1 MKRDERL
8 GKLFLIDGHSLIFR
22 MYYAFLRRP
31 MINTK
36 GRDTSILFGFTKY
49 LLELVAR
56 EKPTHIAVAF
66 DPPTATFRHE
76 AYPDYKANRSETPE
90 LVRSSLEPLIGLL
103 EAMEIP
109 ILITPGYEAD
119 DVISTIAVRGA
130 AKGYDVY
137 MVTPDKDFGQVISD
151 HIWQYKPGRSGNENE
166 IIGKEEICAK
176 YGIRDPKQIIDILT
190 IWGDSSDNIKGVSG
204 IGEVGAKK
212 LVSQYGSIE
221 NILEHIDELTPRQRK
236 GFEEAEETLPMSRF
250 LVTINTD
257 VEVDINEEEL
267 RWSACFN
274 EKVRELFDEYEFNSL
289 KSLLPEDSCSNGNYE
304 ADTIAFKEL
313 APDEF
318 VNRISGKV
326 ALRSG
331 ERIILSDG
339 EYCCTLSP
347 ESPATKR
354 ILSNPTIEKI
364 GFNLKSTMLTLLDH
378 GVTLEGDLYDIELM
392 HYLLNPE
399 RTHKLDILVQSYL
412 NASLDTPLSS
422 PSTMEEQPVLD
433 LFSAAEAEE
442 TQNEELQKNA
452 EKRLMR
458 EAVAVW
464 KLHDKISNEMDQAS
478 QSHWEIYKRI
488 DMPLIEVLARM
499 EHDGVKV
506 DTGQLRNY
514 SKELSAELAVIEE
527 EARTLA
533 DDPHLN
539 VASPK
544 QVGVVIYEKLDLNPR
559 AKKRKNDN
567 WPTDE
572 ETLMALVHKHPF
584 VNKVLEYRSLRKLIS
599 TYLDPLPSLVN
610 PQTGRIHTTFNQA
623 LTATGRLS
631 SARPNL
637 QNIPIRTDR
646 GQQIRK
652 AFIPSTPDG
661 YILSADYSQIELRIM
676 AELSSDPKLID
687 NFLKGDDVHTATA
700 AHIFHVT
707 PENVTKEQR
716 RQAKTANFGIIYGI
730 SSFGLSQRLG
740 IPRKEAKDFI
750 TRYFETYPGV
760 RNYMDKC
767 IADARE
773 NGYVSTV
780 FGRRRYLPG
789 INSRNHVVR
798 GLAERNAINTPVQG
812 SAADIIKLSMINI
825 FRKMKAEGLKSKMVL
840 QVHDELV
847 FDVIPSE
854 LNRLCDIVKQEMESV
869 VKLSIPLTT
878 ECSYG
883 KNWLETQ

>member
-56 EKPTHIAVAF
+56 EQPTHIAVAF
-66 DPPTATFRHE
+66 DPPAATFRHE
-76 AYPDYKANRSETPE
+76 VYPEYKANRSETPE

-109 ILITPGYEAD
+109 VLITPGYEAD

-166 IIGKEEICAK
+166 IIGKEEICAQ
-176 YGIRDPKQIIDILT
+176 YGISDPRQVIDILT
-190 IWGDSSDNIKGVSG
+190 IWGDSSDNIKGVYG

-212 LVSQYGSIE
+212 LISQYGSIE
-221 NILEHIDELTPRQRK
+221 NILEHMDELTPRQRK
-236 GFEEAEETLPMSRF
+236 GFEESAEHLPMSRF
-250 LVTINTD
+250 LVTIKTD
-257 VEVDINEEEL
+257 VEVEVNEEDL

-274 EKVRELFDEYEFNSL
+274 EKIRELFNEYEFNSL
-289 KSLLPEDSCSNGNYE
+289 KPLL
-304 ADTIAFKEL
+304 ADDTCDNSGYKAAIISFKEVTPEEL
-313 APDEF
+313 EK
-318 VNRISGKV
+318 RISGKV

-339 EYCCTLSP
+339 EYCCALLP
-347 ESPATKR
+347 ESPITKR
-354 ILSNPTIEKI
+354 ILCNPTIDKI
-364 GFNLKSTMLTLLDH
+364 GFNLKSTMLTLLEHDI
-378 GVTLEGDLYDIELM
+378 TLEGDLYDIELM

-399 RTHKLDILVQSYL
+399 RTHKLEILIQGYL
-412 NASLDTPLSS
+412 NVSLDAPLSS
-422 PSTMEEQPVLD
+422 TTSIQEQPVLD
-433 LFSAAEAEE
+433 LFSASEVKDSA
-442 TQNEELQKNA
+442 NEELRMEA
-452 EKRLMR
+452 ERRLMR

-464 KLHDKISNEMDQAS
+464 QLYDKISKEMDQES
-478 QSHWEIYKRI
+478 LWDLYRRI
-488 DMPLIEVLARM
+488 DMPLMEVLAHM
-499 EHDGVKV
+499 EYNGVRV
-506 DTGQLRNY
+506 ETELLQDY
-514 SKELSAELAVIEE
+514 SKELSSELAVIEE
-527 EARTLA
+527 DARALA
-533 DDPHLN
+533 DEPQLN

-544 QVGVVIYEKLDLNPR
+544 QVGVVIFEKLALNPK

-572 ETLMALVHKHPF
+572 ETLMDLVHKHPF
-584 VNKVLEYRSLRKLIS
+584 VEKVLEYRALRKLIS

-610 PQTGRIHTTFNQA
+610 PDTGRIHTTFNQA

-631 SARPNL
+631 SVRPNL
-637 QNIPIRTDR
+637 QNIPIRTER
-646 GQQIRK
+646 GQKIRM
-652 AFIPSTPDG
+652 AFVPSSDDG

-676 AELSSDPKLID
+676 AELSGDTRLIES
-687 NFLKGDDVHTATA
+687 FLHGNDIHTATA
-700 AHIFHVT
+700 AAIFHVS
-707 PENVTKEQR
+707 PEEVTKEHR
-716 RQAKTANFGIIYGI
+716 RQAKVANFGIIYGI

-740 IPRKEAKDFI
+740 IPRNEAKNFI
-750 TRYFETYPGV
+750 TKYFNTYPGV
-760 RNYMDKC
+760 RRYMDKC

-773 NGYVSTV
+773 HGYVSTI
-780 FGRRRYLPG
+780 FGRRRYLPD
-789 INSRNHVVR
+789 ITSRNHVVR

-812 SAADIIKLSMINI
+812 SAADIIKLSMINV
-825 FRKMKAEGLKSKMVL
+825 FRRMKEEGLKSKMVL

-854 LNRLCDIVKQEMESV
+854 LNRLCEIVKQEMESV

-883 KNWLETQ
+883 KNWLEAQ

>member
-49 LLELVAR
+49 LLELVSR

-66 DPPTATFRHE
+66 DPPTETFRHKV
-76 AYPDYKANRSETPE
+76 YPEYKANRSETPE
-90 LVRSSLEPLIGLL
+90 LIRSSLEPLIGLL

-109 ILITPGYEAD
+109 VLITPGYEAD

-130 AKGYDVY
+130 SKGYDVY

-166 IIGKEEICAK
+166 IIGKKEICSK
-176 YGIRDPKQIIDILT
+176 YGISDPRQVIDILT
-190 IWGDSSDNIKGVSG
+190 IWGDSSDNIKGVYG

-212 LVSQYGSIE
+212 LISQYGSIE
-221 NILEHIDELTPRQRK
+221 NILEHIDELPPRQQK
-236 GFEEAEETLPMSRF
+236 GFEESAEHLPMSKF
-250 LVTINTD
+250 LVTIKTDVD
-257 VEVDINEEEL
+257 VEVNEEDL

-274 EKVRELFDEYEFNSL
+274 EQVRKLFNEYEFNSL
-289 KSLLPEDSCSNGNYE
+289 KSLLTD
-304 ADTIAFKEL
+304 DTCNHETHKTPTISFKEVS
-313 APDEF
+313 PEEF
-318 VNRISGKV
+318 EKRISSKV
-326 ALRSG
+326 SIRSNK
-331 ERIILSDG
+331 RIIFSDG
-339 EYCCTLSP
+339 ECCSTIPP
-347 ESPATKR
+347 ESPIVQR
-354 ILSNPTIEKI
+354 ILSNPKIEKI
-364 GFNLKSTMLTLLDH
+364 GFNLKGTMLTLLEH
-378 GVTLEGDLYDIELM
+378 GFTIEGDLYDIELM

-399 RTHKLDILVQSYL
+399 RTHKLEILVQSYL
-412 NASLDTPLSS
+412 NVSLDPPLSS
-422 PSTMEEQPVLD
+422 PTQHEQPTLD
-433 LFSAAEAEE
+433 LFSASEAEDTGNKVLDLE
-442 TQNEELQKNA
+442 A
-452 EKRLMR
+452 ERRFMR

-464 KLHDKISNEMDQAS
+464 QLYEKISKEMEEESLWDL
-478 QSHWEIYKRI
+478 YKRI
-488 DMPLIEVLARM
+488 DMPLMEVLAHM
-499 EHDGVKV
+499 EYNGVKIN
-506 DTGQLRNY
+506 TEQLQDY
-514 SKELSAELAVIEE
+514 SKELSLELATIEE
-527 EARTLA
+527 EARALA
-533 DDPHLN
+533 DEPELN

-544 QVGVVIYEKLDLNPR
+544 QVGVVIFEKLDLNPR
-559 AKKRKNDN
+559 AKKSKNDN

-572 ETLMALVHKHPF
+572 ETLVALAHKHPF

-610 PQTGRIHTTFNQA
+610 PDTGRIHTTFNQA

-637 QNIPIRTDR
+637 QNIPIRTER
-646 GQQIRK
+646 GQKIRM
-652 AFIPSTPDG
+652 AFIPSTTDG

-676 AELSSDPKLID
+676 AELSGDKRLIES
-687 NFLKGDDVHTATA
+687 FLHGNDIHTATA
-700 AHIFHVT
+700 AAIFHIS
-707 PENVTKEQR
+707 PEEVTKEHR
-716 RQAKTANFGIIYGI
+716 RQAKVANFGIIYGI

-740 IPRKEAKDFI
+740 IPRNEAKNFI
-750 TRYFETYPGV
+750 TKYFNTYPGV
-760 RNYMDKC
+760 RSYMDKC

-773 NGYVSTV
+773 KGYVSTI
-780 FGRRRYLPG
+780 FGRRRYLPD
-789 INSRNHVVR
+789 IASRNHVVR

-812 SAADIIKLSMINI
+812 SAADIIKLSMINV
-825 FRKMKAEGLKSKMVL
+825 FRRMKAEGLKSKMVL

-869 VKLSIPLTT
+869 IQLSIPLTT

-883 KNWLETQ
+883 KNWLEA

>member
-66 DPPTATFRHE
+66 DPPAETFRHKVYTE
-76 AYPDYKANRSETPE
+76 YKANRSETPE

-109 ILITPGYEAD
+109 VLITPGYEAD

-130 AKGYDVY
+130 KKGYDVY
-137 MVTPDKDFGQVISD
+137 MVTPDKDFGQIISD

-176 YGIRDPKQIIDILT
+176 YGISDPRQVIDILT
-190 IWGDSSDNIKGVSG
+190 IWGDSSDNIEGVYG

-212 LVSQYGSIE
+212 LISQYGSIE

-236 GFEEAEETLPMSRF
+236 GFEESAEHLPMSRF
-250 LVTINTD
+250 LVTIKTD
-257 VEVDINEEEL
+257 VEVEVNEEDL

-274 EKVRELFDEYEFNSL
+274 EKVRELFNEYEFNSL
-289 KSLLPEDSCSNGNYE
+289 KSLLTEDTCDNDNLKTP
-304 ADTIAFKEL
+304 TIAFKEIT
-313 APDEF
+313 PDEF
-318 VNRISGKV
+318 EKRISDKV
-326 ALRSG
+326 SLRSD

-339 EYCCTLSP
+339 EYCCTLPPGSP
-347 ESPATKR
+347 VTKR
-354 ILSNPTIEKI
+354 IISNPIIKKI
-364 GFNLKSTMLTLLDH
+364 GFNLKSTMLTLIEY
-378 GVTLEGDLYDIELM
+378 GITMEGDLYDIELM

-399 RTHKLDILVQSYL
+399 RTHKLEILVQSYL
-412 NASLDTPLSS
+412 NVSLDSPLSS
-422 PSTMEEQPVLD
+422 SPTPQEQPVLD
-433 LFSAAEAEE
+433 LFSASEEEDTDNEA
-442 TQNEELQKNA
+442 LKMKA

-458 EAVAVW
+458 EAVALW
-464 KLHDKISNEMDQAS
+464 QLYEIISKEMEAESLWDL
-478 QSHWEIYKRI
+478 YKRI
-488 DMPLIEVLARM
+488 DMPLMEVLAHM
-499 EHDGVKV
+499 EYYGVKV
-506 DTGQLRNY
+506 DTEQLRDY
-514 SKELSAELAVIEE
+514 SKELSSELAVIEE
-527 EARTLA
+527 EARALA
-533 DDPHLN
+533 DEPELN

-544 QVGVVIYEKLDLNPR
+544 QVGVVIFEKLDLNPR
-559 AKKRKNDN
+559 AKKSKNDN

-572 ETLMALVHKHPF
+572 ETLLALAHKHPF

-610 PQTGRIHTTFNQA
+610 PDTGRIHTTFNQA

-631 SARPNL
+631 SVRPNL
-637 QNIPIRTDR
+637 QNIPIRTER
-646 GQQIRK
+646 GQKIRM
-652 AFIPSTPDG
+652 AFIPSDADG
-661 YILSADYSQIELRIM
+661 FILSADYSQIELRIM
-676 AELSSDPKLID
+676 AELSGDKRLID
-687 NFLKGDDVHTATA
+687 SFLHGDDIHTATA
-700 AHIFHVT
+700 AAIFHIS
-707 PENVTKEQR
+707 PEEVTKEHR
-716 RQAKTANFGIIYGI
+716 RQAKVANFGIIYGI

-740 IPRKEAKDFI
+740 IPRNEAKNFI
-750 TRYFETYPGV
+750 AKYFKTYPRV
-760 RNYMDKC
+760 RIYMDKC

-773 NGYVSTV
+773 KGYVSTI

-789 INSRNHVVR
+789 ITSKNHVVR

-812 SAADIIKLSMINI
+812 SAADIIKLSMINV

-869 VKLSIPLTT
+869 VQLSIPLTT

-883 KNWLETQ
+883 KNWLEAQ